1 MKRRRASGSWYRS
14 AARVASAY
22 AYNYG
27 NSRTQTKQN
36 RDFNHMISN
45 QHTSVGSTNLTVV
58 VNKKTPRHKKSEIRY
73 FDGRSKLMKNLAGG
87 QTADILNVI
96 GSNGQWM
103 TAVSE
108 NAVTDDDL
116 GPHPLMYL
124 NPDTY
129 NSGGLLIPPQGFG
142 DSNQLDGLC
151 LSNVSL
157 TYDMSNTSNT
167 GNFIYLYFVTP
178 KQDTSQSPIESWSE
192 AMADIDYGK
201 AAPSFPAPGQNSMAP
216 ASLDL
221 FQVGLKPN
229 LFRLFNRK
237 WRTLKVKKVELGA
250 GASEKI
256 SVRIKTNYSAF
267 HDIMANTD
275 EKYLANKTVIVFGV
289 QHGSVC
295 VDTTTDTFGLATYS
309 SSQTALCSQVKYL
322 LHPAQARA
330 NKFDYAIGA
339 SRIPAFTTAEK
350 QQIVD
355 TKDLVQS
362 VVGASAIP

>member
-1 MKRRRASGSWYRS
+1 MKRRRASGSWYHT
-14 AARVASAY
+14 AARVATAY
-22 AYNYG
+22 AYNYA
-27 NSRTQTKQN
+27 NTRTQTKQN

-58 VNKKTPRHKKSEIRY
+58 VNKKTPRHKKSELRY

-87 QTADILNVI
+87 QTANILNVI
-96 GSNGQWM
+96 GSQSQWM
-103 TAVSE
+103 TAVNE
-108 NAVTDDDL
+108 GVVTDDDL
-116 GPHPLMYL
+116 GPQPLMYL

-129 NSGGLLIPPQGFG
+129 NSGGLIIPAQGFG
-142 DSNQLDGLC
+142 DANQLDGLC

-178 KQDTSQSPIESWSE
+178 KQDTSQSPLDSWNE
-192 AMADIDYGK
+192 AMNDVDYGK
-201 AAPSFPAPGQNSMAP
+201 PAPSFPGPGQNSMAP
-216 ASLDL
+216 ASLDR
-221 FQVGLKPN
+221 FQVGLKPT

-237 WRTLKVKKVELGA
+237 WRTIKVKKVELGA

-295 VDTTTDTFGLATYS
+295 VDNTTTGIDLATYS
-309 SSQTALCSQVKYL
+309 SSQTAICSQVKYL

-339 SRIPAFTTAEK
+339 SRIPAFTASEN
-350 QQIVD
+350 QRIVD
-355 TKDLVQS
+355 TKDVVQQ